1 MKPTDQKKQKQ
12 ALIEGHLYLVDRLAN
27 RLIPRLP
34 QNIDIEDVKSAGI
47 LGLLDAAE
55 KFDLQKGQSFK
66 TYAQIRIQGSMI
78 DELRQQDFLPRSM
91 RQKYNHF
98 QKTNQN
104 LSNQLGRK
112 PSFTEIAQAMG
123 VSIEECT
130 KIAQYQNLSKAVSI
144 DEPLSTQDDRTLA
157 DKIPDLQQGLLDEV
171 SLDEENLQLLEKAI
185 LMLNEKQR
193 MMIQYYYFEQL
204 KLKEIAEI
212 YKLTESRIS
221 QILSQATAQLK
232 VFMERMRQEK

>member
-12 ALIEGHLYLVDRLAN
+12 VLIESHLYLVDRLAN
-27 RLIPRLP
+27 RLIPKLP
-34 QNIDIEDVKSAGI
+34 QNIDIEDIKSAGI

-91 RQKYNHF
+91 RQKYNLF
-98 QKTNQN
+98 QKTSQMLTNEF
-104 LSNQLGRK
+104 GRQANF
-112 PSFTEIAQAMG
+112 SEIAQSMG
-123 VSIEECT
+123 VSIDECT
-130 KIAQYQNLSKAVSI
+130 KIAQYQHLSKVVSI
-144 DEPLSTQDDRTLA
+144 DEPISTQDERTLA
-157 DKIPDLQQGLLDEV
+157 DKIPDMQQGLLDDV
-171 SLDEENLQLLEKAI
+171 SFDEENLQLLEKAI
-185 LMLNEKQR
+185 PMLSEKQR
-193 MMIQYYYFEQL
+193 AMIQYYYFEQL

-221 QILSQATAQLK
+221 QILTQATAQLK